1 MAHLAISRAILLS
14 IIHTGGSAAPE
25 AAGAG
30 STTLDR
36 SFEVV
41 CD

>member
-1 MAHLAISRAILLS
+1 MKNFPVVEELSR
-14 IIHTGGSAAPE
+14 IHTGGSAAPE

-36 SFEVV
+36 SFDVV